1 MARTPSTPDP
11 QDPRRGVRSRPRR
24 GRAVLLGTF
33 AGLIVMVFAIILL
46 VSQCGTGDDDEVYED
61 DIEGS
66 ALVVDGA
73 PAPPSVAPHV

>member
-1 MARTPSTPDP
+1 MSQAARPSEPD
-11 QDPRRGVRSRPRR
+11 DPRRGMRPRPKR

-33 AGLIVMVFAIILL
+33 FGLIVMVFAIILL

-66 ALVVDGA
+66 ALVVDAPLPALA
-73 PAPPSVAPHV
+73 PA

>member
-1 MARTPSTPDP
+1 MAETPRPPDP
-11 QDPRRGVRSRPRR
+11 QDPRRGMRPRPKR

-61 DIEGS
+61 EIEGAS
-66 ALVVDGA
+66 LVVDG
-73 PAPPSVAPHV
+73 PTSPPLPV